1 MSKVK
6 IYVCRD
12 KQSGKLH
19 LRDSE
24 GHSAEGG
31 MITDVRPGDEIEW
44 VLGEGVDEITRIRP
58 VGGSQNI
65 LRDEVKN
72 DGCGRWASIVSESAQ
87 GEEEY
92 EIEYVA
98 ENASRA
104 SKPKLKVEPP
114 E

>member
-12 KQSGKLH
+12 KQSGQLH
-19 LRDSE
+19 LRNSE
-24 GHSAEGG
+24 GHSGDG
-31 MITDVRPGDEIEW
+31 SIITNVRPGDEIAW
-44 VLGEGVDEITRIRP
+44 VLGEGIDEIKGIRP
-58 VGGSQNI
+58 VGGSQSI
-65 LRDEVKN
+65 FRGEVKN
-72 DGCGRWASIVSESAQ
+72 DGHGKWKGIVDELAQ

-98 ENASRA
+98 ENVSRA